1 MRENKNLRILAN
13 YTLAFSE
20 GTGSS
25 PTSSTG
31 IAAKELK
38 YVFPLSFD
46 QRHTF
51 YLMFDYRF
59 KSGDKYI
66 GPKIGKFD
74 VFENTGVNLAF
85 NVNSGRPYTRKEIP
99 GGIGTSF
106 SDRITDGSVN
116 GARMDWSFRIDLK
129 FDRDF
134 VIGKKSKNPIRVNV
148 YLRIQNLLN
157 TQNPLNVYSVTGSP
171 TDDGF
176 LTMAGSPGPGFASSQ
191 PDSYEMLYDLRMNNP
206 YNISRPRRIFLGVQ
220 FSI

>member
-1 MRENKNLRILAN
+1 M
-13 YTLAFSE
+13 
-20 GTGSS
+20 GSS
-25 PTSSTG
+25 PTSSSG

-38 YVFPLSFD
+38 YVFPLAFD

-59 KSGDKYI
+59 KSGDKYN

-74 VFENTGVNLAF
+74 LLENTGINLAF

-106 SDRITDGSVN
+106 SNRITDGSIN
-116 GARMDWSFRIDLK
+116 GARMDWTFRVDLK
-129 FDRDF
+129 FDRDI
-134 VIGKKSKNPIRVNV
+134 VIGKKSANPIRVNI

-157 TQNPLNVYSVTGSP
+157 TQNPLGVYAVTGSS

-176 LTMAGSPGPGFASSQ
+176 LSLAGSPGPGFASSQ
-191 PDSYEMLYDLRMNNP
+191 PASYPLLYDLRMNNP
-206 YNISRPRRIFLGVQ
+206 YNISRPRRIFLGLK
-220 FSI
+220 FSF